1 MTETW
6 TVKDKTCV
14 VTGGNSGVGLH
25 TAIGLARQGARTV
38 IVSRNRQRGEA
49 AVAKIE
55 NETGVRV
62 ELVVG
67 DLGSVA
73 STRALADEL
82 LRRCPQLHVLV
93 NNAGLWMPNRTTN
106 VDGLETTFAVNHLGP
121 FVLTN
126 LLLDRLIQSG
136 PARIVNVSSAAH
148 HRGRLDFDD
157 LQSTK
162 RYGKVKAYADSKLM
176 NVLFTRELARRLEGT
191 TVTTN
196 ALHPGVVD
204 TNIMGNAP
212 GPIRWLALKV
222 VGPLFLL
229 TPEQGAATS
238 LHVATS
244 PSLEGVSGRYFA
256 SSREARVSKAAK
268 SDADARRL
276 WEVSEQ
282 LADLT
287 CSVG

>member
-1 MTETW
+1 MEQI
-6 TVKDKTCV
+6 VGVDV
-14 VTGGNSGVGLH
+14 GGTFTDLILIDESSGG
-25 TAIGLARQGARTV
+25 
-38 IVSRNRQRGEA
+38 VSISKVPSTPENQAYGVMEA
-49 AVAKIE
+49 LKAASVDLPALKI
-55 NETGVRV
+55 
-62 ELVVG
+62 
-67 DLGSVA
+67 
-73 STRALADEL
+73 
-82 LRRCPQLHVLV
+82 
-93 NNAGLWMPNRTTN
+93 
-106 VDGLETTFAVNHLGP
+106 
-121 FVLTN
+121 
-126 LLLDRLIQSG
+126 LI
-136 PARIVNVSSAAH
+136 H
-148 HRGRLDFDD
+148 
-157 LQSTK
+157 
-162 RYGKVKAYADSKLM
+162 
-176 NVLFTRELARRLEGT
+176 GT